1 MELLNSERLYA
12 EVNGKR
18 KIVAWVAGKNHRIT
32 AKEPSKRFSGD
43 AAPSPRFLYG
53 FRFVCPLGRALGF
66 GARERSERVT
76 ARRQPRRQRSRRLV
90 YIPSA
95 RLTAICIFRC
105 IFSHI
110 EMA

>member
-1 MELLNSERLYA
+1 MEESRARRKMRAAIA
-12 EVNGKR
+12 E
-18 KIVAWVAGKNHRIT
+18 
-32 AKEPSKRFSGD
+32 RFSGD

-90 YIPSA
+90 YSQAHALLPFEKANQKIHCH
-95 RLTAICIFRC
+95 LY
-105 IFSHI
+105 I
-110 EMA
+110 ES